1 MGSELSPWLVILGMS
16 VVTVLTR
23 LSGYIVLGRYRLS
36 ARTQSI
42 MESVPASVLT
52 AIIAPMVL
60 ATGPAETLAA
70 LGTLLI
76 AWRFPTL
83 VAIISG
89 VVIVVLLRIL
99 I

>member
-1 MGSELSPWLVILGMS
+1 MVIVGMAA
-16 VVTVLTR
+16 VTVLTR
-23 LSGYIVLGRYRLS
+23 FTGYWILGNYRLS

-42 MESVPASVLT
+42 LEAVPVSVLT

-70 LGTLLI
+70 VVTLLA
-76 AWRFPTL
+76 AWRLPTL
-83 VAIISG
+83 VAIICG
-89 VVIVVLLRIL
+89 VVSVVVLRGL